1 MAPPWHDLMRR
12 QIKEAGMATS
22 VGFIGVGNMGN
33 PMASNVLK
41 AGFPMTVYDRSPQ
54 AMENLLQAG
63 AHPAA
68 SAREVAEAA
77 EIVLTSLPASPDV
90 EAVYLE
96 PGGLVES
103 AKPGTILIDLSSV
116 FPSTP
121 RKIEPQAMARGVHF
135 LEAPVSGGVTGAR
148 AATLAIMVGGNPE
161 VLTRA
166 QPVLRAIGPNI
177 FHVGAVG
184 AGNTV
189 KAINNMMASVNAL
202 AMMEGLALGVKAG
215 LDPMTIYEVVKASSG
230 GSKALERIPT
240 SLIPRRFEPG
250 FKVQL
255 MNKDLETFNT
265 IAKALHVPV
274 SFANVAQQ
282 YQQMAIAAGLA
293 EQDTSVVMTLI
304 ERLAAVEVSRPEQP
318 VSPPP
323 APAR

>member
-1 MAPPWHDLMRR
+1 
-12 QIKEAGMATS
+12 MATS

-41 AGFPMTVYDRSPQ
+41 AGFPMIVYDRNPQ

-63 AHPAA
+63 AQRAA
-68 SAREVAEAA
+68 SAREVVEGA

-96 PGGLVES
+96 PGGLVDS
-103 AKPGTILIDLSSV
+103 AKPGTMLIDLSSV
-116 FPSTP
+116 LPSTP
-121 RKIEPQAMARGVHF
+121 RKIEPRARARGVHF
-135 LEAPVSGGVTGAR
+135 LEAPVSGGVSGAR
-148 AATLAIMVGGNPE
+148 AATLAIMVGGDPE
-161 VLTRA
+161 TLTRA

-177 FHVGAVG
+177 FHVGPVG

-202 AMMEGLALGVKAG
+202 AMMEGVALGVKAG

-230 GSKALERIPT
+230 GSKALERIPN
-240 SLIPRRFEPG
+240 SLIPRQFEPG

-265 IAKALHVPV
+265 IAKELHVPV

-293 EQDTSVVMTLI
+293 EQDTSVVMTII
-304 ERLAAVEVSRPEQP
+304 ERLAAMQVSRPEQP
-318 VSPPP
+318 VSPTP